1 MANSEF
7 EDGKNEQSGNSN
19 MLSSALIVGCVLA
32 LIFIAENEK
41 GFDEELATTSIDNT
55 HYISTTSRDFSD
67 TSESWLRLE
76 VNDSIDG
83 IHITDK
89 DTNSIKLILE

>member
-1 MANSEF
+1 MAHDEF
-7 EDGKNEQSGNSN
+7 DDSKDGQTSNSN
-19 MLSSALIVGCVLA
+19 MLSSALIVGCILA
-32 LIFIAENEK
+32 LIIIAEKDK
-41 GFDEELATTSIDNT
+41 GINDNQIITPNDTT
-55 HYISTTSRDFSD
+55 HYINTISRDYYD
-67 TSESWLRLE
+67 TSESWLSLE